1 MTFLATIVVL
11 GVLIFVH
18 ELGHFAAAKAVG
30 VRVVRFSI
38 GLPPKIF
45 GIQRG
50 ETEYVLGA
58 IPLGGYV
65 KMGGMDDEV
74 MERIEGG
81 GEAEYKPSQ
90 RDFDAQPI
98 WARTFVITAG
108 VIMNMLFAF
117 GVYTFVAAK
126 WGMPEYSTTRV
137 AYIDVANLP
146 AGTEALAEISAG
158 SRFVR
163 IGDTEVHDWG
173 DVRNGL
179 FRSDPGPI
187 EIEMAEPRMIVEIR
201 IPGEESDR
209 RRLAGSVA
217 EWVEAGVGNVNPG
230 SPADKAGLERGDR
243 IVSVSGVPVENWYDF
258 VGEIEARPG
267 ERVELAIIRDGQEI
281 MRPVTLDSEEG
292 RALDGSVAIL
302 GKAGIYRPEG
312 DVVYHSVTL
321 ANSFAIGY
329 RQTVGVTRMILGFLK
344 DLVTGGISPRSM
356 GSIVTIGQAS
366 GQAAAAGPNMFL
378 QFMALFSVNLAVL
391 NLLPIPVLDG
401 GHLVFL
407 GIEAVR
413 GGRALSLEN
422 KVRWSNFGF
431 LVVVGIMLWA
441 LSNDFMRLLGI

>member
-81 GEAEYKPSQ
+81 GEAKYEPGP

-126 WGMPEYSTTRV
+126 WGLPEYSTTRV
-137 AYIDVANLP
+137 AYIDVVNLP
-146 AGTEALAEISAG
+146 AGTDALAEIPAG

-187 EIEMAEPRMIVEIR
+187 EIEMAEPSMIVEIR

-217 EWVEAGVGNVNPG
+217 AWVEAGVGNVNPG

-243 IVSVSGVPVENWYDF
+243 IVSVSGVPVEHWYDF

-267 ERVELAIIRDGQEI
+267 ERVELVIIRDGQEI

-292 RALDGSVAIL
+292 RALDGSVRLL
-302 GKAGIYRPEG
+302 GKAGIYIPEG

-413 GGRALSLEN
+413 GGRPLSLEN

-441 LSNDFMRLLGI
+441 LSNDFLRLLGM

>member
-1 MTFLATIVVL
+1 MTFLATIIVL

-38 GLPPKIF
+38 GLPPKLF

-81 GEAEYKPSQ
+81 GEPRGPSP

-98 WARTFVITAG
+98 WARTFVISAG

-117 GVYTFVAAK
+117 GVYTFVAAT
-126 WGMPEYSTTRV
+126 WGLAELSTTRV
-137 AYIDVANLP
+137 GYIDAANLP
-146 AGTEALAEISAG
+146 PGTGALAEIPAG

-163 IGDTEVHDWG
+163 IGDVEVHDWG
-173 DVRNGL
+173 DVRSGL
-179 FRSDPGPI
+179 FRSAPGPI
-187 EIEMAEPRMIVEIR
+187 QIEMAEPRMVLDIR

-209 RRLAGSVA
+209 RALVGSVGN
-217 EWVEAGVGNVNPG
+217 WVEAGVGNVEPG

-243 IVSVSGVPVENWYDF
+243 IVSVSGIPVEHWYEF
-258 VGEIEARPG
+258 VRLIEARPG
-267 ERVELAIIRDGQEI
+267 ERVELGIVRDEQDI

-292 RALDGSVAIL
+292 RALDGSIALL
-302 GKAGIYRPEG
+302 GKAGIYMPEG
-312 DVVYHSVTL
+312 DVVYHAVSL
-321 ANSFAIGY
+321 GNSFGVGY
-329 RQTVGVTRMILGFLK
+329 RQTVFMTRRILGFLK
-344 DLVTGGISPRSM
+344 ALVTGGISPRSM

-366 GQAAAAGPNMFL
+366 GQAAAEGPNMFL
-378 QFMALFSVNLAVL
+378 QFMALFSINLAVL

-413 GGRALSLEN
+413 GGRGLSMEQKL
-422 KVRWSNFGF
+422 RWSNVGF

-441 LSNDFMRLLGI
+441 LSNDFLRLLGI